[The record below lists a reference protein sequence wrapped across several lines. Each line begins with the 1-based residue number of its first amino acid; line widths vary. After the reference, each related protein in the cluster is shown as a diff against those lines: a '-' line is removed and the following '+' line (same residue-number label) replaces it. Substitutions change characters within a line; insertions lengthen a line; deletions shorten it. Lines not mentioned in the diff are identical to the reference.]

1 MAAAVRYRDGPESCN
16 SYPEDAGGNG
26 MISFT
31 FDDGNASVRS
41 AAEPILRRYGM
52 VATVGAICN
61 PVFWNNTQAFMGPDD
76 LHYLAQAGWEI
87 ASHSL
92 FHRRLALLPPSYEDE
107 SASWQYD
114 STTGVWSAACPWGDV
129 GTVACGGRYLK
140 RATSAEHF
148 KAMVAGFLIEPEK
161 TVIHVKTTD
170 KKLVPDSLR
179 LGSAEREIVE
189 SRDVFRQNGFDTG
202 VFVVPFSG
210 WSPRLQ
216 AIGTKYYSLIACGG
230 AAFNTRETIS
240 RKLVSRFGTGRDVS
254 TEDVIA
260 RLEDHLSHN
269 SWGIV
274 LLHDLVSEMRGKW
287 KWTISQ
293 FESVVKWVSD
303 KNVPVYTLSEGA
315 RRMVA

>member
-1 MAAAVRYRDGPESCN
+1 
-16 SYPEDAGGNG
+16 

-52 VATVGAICN
+52 VATVGAICDL
-61 PVFWNNTQAFMGPDD
+61 VFWNNSKEFMGPDD
-76 LHYLAQAGWEI
+76 LHYLADAGWEI

-92 FHRRLALLPPSYEDE
+92 FHRRLMLLPPSYEDE
-107 SASWQYD
+107 IASWHYD
-114 STTGVWSAACPWGDV
+114 NGAGAWAAECRWGDV
-129 GTVACGGRYLK
+129 GTVACDGKFLK
-140 RATSAEHF
+140 RATSAEQF
-148 KAMVAGFLIEPEK
+148 KALSAGFLIYPEK
-161 TVIHVKTTD
+161 AVIYAKTTE
-170 KKLVPDSLR
+170 KEFVPDRLR
-179 LGSAEREIVE
+179 LGSAEREIAE
-189 SRDVFRQNGFDTG
+189 SREVFRRNGFDTS

-216 AIGTKYYSLIACGG
+216 AIGTKYYPLIAAGG
-230 AAFNTRETIS
+230 AQFNTRERVS
-240 RKLVSRFGTGRDVS
+240 GKLLLRFGTGRDVS
-254 TEDVIA
+254 VQDVIT

-269 SWGIV
+269 SWGII

-303 KNVPVYTLSEGA
+303 RGVPVCTLSEGA
-315 RRMVA
+315 RSMLA